1 MNETF
6 KTVGLFEATR
16 SVDKDYDKD
25 IDALCSFLMEPFSDN
40 LNTYL
45 NVTVPT
51 MVRYQFEVR
60 HVIKALSCMVK
71 EEMMTEESAKALE
84 TALGESGAT
93 EVEVE
98 NFYCIRVKVEGCN
111 W

>member
-51 MVRYQFEVR
+51 MVKHQFYVP
-60 HVIKALSCMVK
+60 HVIKALSFMVQ
-71 EEMMTEESAKALE
+71 EEMMTQESAKALE